1 MARNTQQNTEQA
13 MQATT
18 TNWVREIAEQ
28 NLNQSKT
35 AVEGFLTIARNAAR
49 SIDRQSSAI
58 CEHSI
63 AVAEQMLSNAF
74 VCARKIIHVREPQ
87 ELAQIQTDFVT
98 RQAQV
103 LELGQ
108 KMLGQKMM
116 HGAQDVAMHR
126 AQDVAKATEEGT
138 AESRRRSEAA

>member
-1 MARNTQQNTEQA
+1 MARNTIHFAQQNTEQA
-13 MQATT
+13 VQA

-35 AVEGFLTIARNAAR
+35 ALEGFLTIARNAAR

-63 AVAEQMLSNAF
+63 AVAEQMLSDGF
-74 VCARKIIHVREPQ
+74 VCARKVIHVREPQ
-87 ELAQIQTDFVT
+87 ELAQIQTDFVS

-103 LELGQ
+103 L
-108 KMLGQKMM
+108 KLGQKMM
-116 HGAQDVAMHR
+116 QGAQDA
-126 AQDVAKATEEGT
+126 AKATEEGT
-138 AESRRRSEAA
+138 AEFRRRSEAA

>member
-1 MARNTQQNTEQA
+1 MDFAQHNTEQA
-13 MQATT
+13 MQA

-35 AVEGFLTIARNAAR
+35 ALEGFLTIARNAAR
-49 SIDRQSSAI
+49 SIDRSSAI

-74 VCARKIIHVREPQ
+74 VCARKVIHVREPQ

-108 KMLGQKMM
+108 KM
-116 HGAQDVAMHR
+116 MHR

>member
-1 MARNTQQNTEQA
+1 MAQQNTEQA
-13 MQATT
+13 MQATA

-35 AVEGFLTIARNAAR
+35 AVEGFLTIARNEAR
-49 SIDRQSSAI
+49 SIDRLSSAI

-74 VCARKIIHVREPQ
+74 VCARKVIHVREPQ

-116 HGAQDVAMHR
+116 HGAQDVAN
-126 AQDVAKATEEGT
+126 ATEEGT

>member
-1 MARNTQQNTEQA
+1 MARNTMYSAQQNTEQA
-13 MQATT
+13 MQA

-28 NLNQSKT
+28 NLNQSKA

-74 VCARKIIHVREPQ
+74 VCARKVIHVREPQ
-87 ELAQIQTDFVT
+87 ELAQIQTDFVSL
-98 RQAQV
+98 QAQV
-103 LELGQ
+103 LGDHAKELS
-108 KMLGQKMM
+108 QKMM
-116 HGAQDVAMHR
+116 QGAQDAAM
-126 AQDVAKATEEGT
+126 AAEEGT
-138 AESRRRSEAA
+138 AEARRRSEAA

>member
-1 MARNTQQNTEQA
+1 MARNTMHFAQQNTEQA
-13 MQATT
+13 VQA

-28 NLNQSKT
+28 NLNQSK
-35 AVEGFLTIARNAAR
+35 AALEGFLTIARNAAR

-63 AVAEQMLSNAF
+63 AVAEQMLSDAF
-74 VCARKIIHVREPQ
+74 VCARKVIHVKEPQ
-87 ELAQIQTDFVT
+87 ELVQIQTDFVS

-103 LELGQ
+103 LKLGQ
-108 KMLGQKMM
+108 KMIQ
-116 HGAQDVAMHR
+116 GAQDT
-126 AQDVAKATEEGT
+126 ATATDEGT

>member
-1 MARNTQQNTEQA
+1 MARNTMDFAQPNTEQA
-13 MQATT
+13 MQA

-35 AVEGFLTIARNAAR
+35 ALEGFLTIARNAAR

-74 VCARKIIHVREPQ
+74 VCARKVIHVREPQ

-108 KMLGQKMM
+108 KM
-116 HGAQDVAMHR
+116 MHR

-138 AESRRRSEAA
+138 AESRIRSEAA

>member
-1 MARNTQQNTEQA
+1 MAKGTTDFARQSTEQA
-13 MQATT
+13 VQA

-28 NLNQSKT
+28 NLNQSK
-35 AVEGFLTIARNAAR
+35 AALEGFLTIARNAAR

-63 AVAEQMLSNAF
+63 AVAEQMLSDAF
-74 VCARKIIHVREPQ
+74 VCARKVIHVREPQ
-87 ELAQIQTDFVT
+87 ELAQIQTDFVS

-103 LELGQ
+103 L
-108 KMLGQKMM
+108 KLGQKMM
-116 HGAQDVAMHR
+116 QGAQDA
-126 AQDVAKATEEGT
+126 ATATDEGT

>member
-1 MARNTQQNTEQA
+1 MARNTMHFAQQNTEQA
-13 MQATT
+13 VQATD
-18 TNWVREIAEQ
+18 WVREIAEQ

-35 AVEGFLTIARNAAR
+35 ALEGFLTIARNAAR

-63 AVAEQMLSNAF
+63 AVAEQMLSDAF
-74 VCARKIIHVREPQ
+74 VCARKVIHVREPQ

-108 KMLGQKMM
+108 KMM
-116 HGAQDVAMHR
+116 HGAQDVS
-126 AQDVAKATEEGT
+126 KATEKGT
-138 AESRRRSEAA
+138 AESRRRPEAA